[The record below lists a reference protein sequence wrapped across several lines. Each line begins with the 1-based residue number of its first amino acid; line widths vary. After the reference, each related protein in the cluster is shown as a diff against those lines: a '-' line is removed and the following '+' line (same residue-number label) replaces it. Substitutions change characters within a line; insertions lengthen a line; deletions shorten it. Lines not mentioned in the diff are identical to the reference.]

1 MQIWYIE
8 VSNLLFLVLSR
19 PIKMASTLWPQK
31 QPFKAKRHAITKDYD
46 VTQKSLGVGINGK
59 VLQCYKKGD
68 RVQKFALKVNI
79 IDFTDL

>member
-1 MQIWYIE
+1 
-8 VSNLLFLVLSR
+8 
-19 PIKMASTLWPQK
+19 MASTLWPQK